1 MNKRKKR
8 KVDSSGSDHGEVTS
22 KKEIVR
28 EIIVQQAAPV
38 FDMTMFVDQKT
49 HQRQIHTMWE
59 QVKDLK
65 AKLEEYHEQ
74 SMSEAD
80 AKRLS
85 YLEERLEAKE
95 QVTTLIN
102 HPPNSTSG
110 CF

>member
-49 HQRQIHTMWE
+49 HQR
-59 QVKDLK
+59 
-65 AKLEEYHEQ
+65 
-74 SMSEAD
+74 
-80 AKRLS
+80 
-85 YLEERLEAKE
+85 
-95 QVTTLIN
+95 
-102 HPPNSTSG
+102 
-110 CF
+110 